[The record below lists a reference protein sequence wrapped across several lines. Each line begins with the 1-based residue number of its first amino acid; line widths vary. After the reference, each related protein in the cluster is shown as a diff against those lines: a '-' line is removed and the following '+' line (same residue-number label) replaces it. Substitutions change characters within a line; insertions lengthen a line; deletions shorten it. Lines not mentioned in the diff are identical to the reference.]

1 MSKVHYI
8 VPEGVTPDP
17 ITVRLG
23 ASGDAAGNLTTA
35 ENGKLVKFVGES
47 QYDLA
52 DVGDFIKG
60 RIHQVEVKT
69 EGGWTVGGV
78 TCPDTMFV
86 VADGSEAAG
95 TGNLAVGDY
104 VVAGA
109 KVAKKTPL
117 SVSGTPY
124 PKVRKATNQL
134 GSVPADLTAAAY
146 QAKYAAEG
154 AWKVVSL
161 YRSGSGA
168 PGTIVVIQK
177 QN

>member
-1 MSKVHYI
+1 MAKTHYL
-8 VPEGVTPDP
+8 VPEGVEPDP

-35 ENGKLVKFVGES
+35 ETGKLAKFVGES

-52 DVGDFIKG
+52 DTGDFIKG
-60 RIHQVEVKT
+60 RIQSVMPKT

-78 TCPDTMFV
+78 TCPNTMIV
-86 VADGSEAAG
+86 VADGLQATGA
-95 TGNLAVGDY
+95 GNLAVGDY

-109 KVAKKTPL
+109 KVAKGTPL
-117 SVSGTPY
+117 SVGGSPHS
-124 PKVRKATNQL
+124 KVRKATNQL

-161 YRSGSGA
+161 YREGTGA
-168 PGTIVVIQK
+168 PGTLVVIQK
-177 QN
+177 Q